1 VVKAL
6 EQGVFK
12 DKSYFTI
19 VKQDG
24 EAVQADNLPEGEG
37 NYHFD
42 PHGVRDDEVKDM
54 VKTDRLLE
62 EGELGVYS
70 DSDNEGEDDEGET
83 EIEEDDE

>member
-6 EQGVFK
+6 EQDAFK
-12 DKSYFTI
+12 DKSYFTM

-24 EAVQADNLPEGEG
+24 EAIQVDNLLEGEG

-42 PHGVRDDEVKDM
+42 PHGVRDDEAKDM
-54 VKTDRLLE
+54 VKTDRSLE
-62 EGELGVYS
+62 EGESGVYS
-70 DSDNEGEDDEGET
+70 DSDNEDEDDGGET

>member
-12 DKSYFTI
+12 DKSYFI
-19 VKQDG
+19 MVKQDG
-24 EAVQADNLPEGEG
+24 EAIQIDNLPEGEG
-37 NYHFD
+37 NYYFD
-42 PHGVRDDEVKDM
+42 PHGVRDDEVKDI
-54 VKTDRLLE
+54 VKIDRLLE

-70 DSDNEGEDDEGET
+70 DSNNEGEDNEGET

>member
-12 DKSYFTI
+12 DKLYFTI

-24 EAVQADNLPEGEG
+24 EAVQVDNLPEGEG

-42 PHGVRDDEVKDM
+42 PHGVRDDKVKDM
-54 VKTDRLLE
+54 VKTDGLLE

-70 DSDNEGEDDEGET
+70 DSNNEGEDNEGET
-83 EIEEDDE
+83 EMEEDDE

>member
-1 VVKAL
+1 VAKAL
-6 EQGVFK
+6 EQDVFK

-19 VKQDG
+19 VEQDG
-24 EAVQADNLPEGEG
+24 EAVQVGNLPEGEG
-37 NYHFD
+37 NYYFD

-83 EIEEDDE
+83 EMEEDDE